1 LFAQARPTTLATS
14 LLKNSAGSALVKQ
27 GDTKVLVANTI
38 QIGQPSPQQTD
49 HGDVVVTV
57 TTTKGDSG
65 SRGVGD
71 GYGLLQAWLQRMLD
85 ELLPPR
91 LGLLMGKAC
100 FRLVVTVM
108 ILSDDGNSKDAALF
122 ACMAAWKDT
131 KLPEMQDFQ
140 EVDGKLWWKQQP
152 TSSLSTSDIA
162 DPTSTSGNTTK
173 HHSDK
178 KTYRISLCMG
188 VVKMG
193 GEDGKT
199 RLLVDPTFTEEGQLL
214 GFLTL
219 VVHMP
224 DRTVHVE
231 YSGSCALSAADLSL
245 AFMLANARA
254 DELAKLL

>member
-1 LFAQARPTTLATS
+1 M
-14 LLKNSAGSALVKQ
+14 
-27 GDTKVLVANTI
+27 LVANTI

-91 LGLLMGKAC
+91 LGLLTGKAC

-108 ILSDDGNSKDAALF
+108 ILTDDGNSKDAALL

-152 TSSLSTSDIA
+152 TSSLSTSDIGSLFS

-173 HHSDK
+173 QHSDEK
-178 KTYRISLCMG
+178 NYRISLCMG

-193 GEDGKT
+193 KGKKGGEDAKT
-199 RLLVDPTFTEEGQLL
+199 RLLVDPSFTEEGQLL

-219 VVHMP
+219 VVHMS